1 MVWYDVLF
9 IGLLFVIGLLLMS
22 QRFSK
27 ALEHATKEF
36 KQPQEPFSID
46 LDEIKREMLEMVADT
61 IENLQPPNA
70 MDHIMGAVAQ
80 FIQMKMMKSLD
91 MDGLQLGMPMP
102 PQDDVAEGL
111 NAS

>member
-1 MVWYDVLF
+1 
-9 IGLLFVIGLLLMS
+9 
-22 QRFSK
+22 
-27 ALEHATKEF
+27 
-36 KQPQEPFSID
+36 
-46 LDEIKREMLEMVADT
+46 
-61 IENLQPPNA
+61 
-70 MDHIMGAVAQ
+70 MGAVAQ